1 MVVIAFLKKKRTRK
15 GKKILIIHANK
26 DINGDHCFSGKKVCE
41 KEKKKKSIILSNKD
55 YVYAL
60 RVLKK

>member
-1 MVVIAFLKKKRTRK
+1 MPIRTFSCAKLMVIIVFLE
-15 GKKILIIHANK
+15 
-26 DINGDHCFSGKKVCE
+26 KKVCE
-41 KEKKKKSIILSNKD
+41 KEKKSIILSNKD